1 MCNYMAPG
9 ARLASVEVLLT
20 FIKSH
25 VGQTES
31 PMDIS
36 SQLELANA
44 KVTKLYVSE
53 DPREKSSGWY
63 LINFLGVK
71 STRNQAGVQ
80 DPMW

>member
-1 MCNYMAPG
+1 
-9 ARLASVEVLLT
+9 
-20 FIKSH
+20 
-25 VGQTES
+25 
-31 PMDIS
+31 MDIS

-80 DPMW
+80 DPMWWIISGRGFVNYSENRKQTT